1 MQLIAWVSM
10 VYLGLT
16 FGLSFSIVK
25 IILTE
30 IESPIVILFWQSCFS
45 SFLLFASSVFSLN
58 SLKDIFIN
66 FGALI
71 WLACFGVI
79 IPNFI
84 LYLSATHLSAGTI
97 SILLAL
103 IPFCAYIMALI
114 LRIERIDFLR
124 LFGVILGFIAILFLA
139 FPGNANDKVH
149 LNNWIIIGLLVPI
162 LIGATNIFLA
172 SKRFKKVKPAHIAF
186 GINSISTILLSL
198 MLPSNANIWF
208 FLNSPKFFF
217 FIFLLSFIGS
227 IGFIIFIKLVK
238 NHGPVFASQVNYLVT
253 IFGVMWGYIIFL
265 EVHSMRFWV
274 SLLLIIFGLF
284 LVRPIKRNFHTSTN

>member
-25 IILTE
+25 IILRE

-45 SFLLFASSVFSLN
+45 SVLLFAFSVYSPN
-58 SLKDIFIN
+58 TIKDIVNNI
-66 FGALI
+66 GALI
-71 WLACFGVI
+71 LLACFGVI

-103 IPFCAYIMALI
+103 IPFCAYIIALI
-114 LRIERIDFLR
+114 LRIERIDLMR
-124 LFGVILGFIAILFLA
+124 LFGVILGFIAISFLV
-139 FPGNANDKVH
+139 FPGHASNKTY
-149 LNNWIIIGLLVPI
+149 LNFWIMIGLLVPI
-162 LIGATNIFLA
+162 LIGSVNISLA
-172 SKRFKKVKPAHIAF
+172 SERFKKLKPLHIAF
-186 GINSISTILLSL
+186 GMNLLSTILLGL
-198 MLPSNANIWF
+198 MLPSNVNFWFSIHSSKLF
-208 FLNSPKFFF
+208 FL
-217 FIFLLSFIGS
+217 IFLLSFIGS

-238 NHGPVFASQVNYLVT
+238 NHGPVFASQVNYLIT
-253 IFGVMWGYIIFL
+253 LFGIMWGYIIFS

-274 SLLLIIFGLF
+274 SLFLIIGGLF
-284 LVRPIKRNFHTSTN
+284 LVRPIKVNENTSTN